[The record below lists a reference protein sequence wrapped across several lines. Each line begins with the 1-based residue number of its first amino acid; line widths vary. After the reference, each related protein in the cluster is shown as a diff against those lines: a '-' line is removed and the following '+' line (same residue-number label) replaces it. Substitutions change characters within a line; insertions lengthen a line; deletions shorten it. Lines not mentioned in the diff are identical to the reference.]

1 MRNKSILWIFVI
13 LLTLIVVY
21 TLSYGFM
28 AKRYEGQ
35 ILKQTADS
43 LFNGDIEMAK
53 SDSTGIALY
62 KKLLRDST
70 DAQAYPVFGTTYKQ
84 LLDKQLN
91 LGLDLKGGMS
101 VTLEVDISQLLI
113 ALSDNNANAIFR
125 KSIEDAKAAQ
135 RNSTSPYVKLF
146 AQAWKTNNSGGV
158 ELWRIFDTI
167 ENKGKFPVKASD
179 DDVLKILEKE
189 AEDAINNTENIIKKR
204 IDQFGVTQPTVQKQM
219 LTGRIVVELPGVND
233 QERVRK
239 QLKATAN
246 LEFWDTYRT
255 DEAAQK
261 IIDLYTTLGKT
272 LAPDLYSQD
281 PNRPRLDSLMGVALQ
296 VPDITDLQKD
306 SIRLVYRDTTVIAD
320 SLLSE
325 KDLSRKYPLRK
336 LSPNFQ
342 RGQSVLGYALASDMD
357 EINKYLALPAAKAAL
372 PADMRLVWSAKP
384 ISNTLQLYGLK
395 DPENDGKAE
404 LDGKHIT
411 DAYKT
416 FDPING
422 DVQVAMNMDIEGAQI
437 WRKMTAKNAADN
449 QRPIAIVMD
458 NRVYSAPGPREEI
471 SGGSSVITFGSANG
485 GTQLQTEADD
495 LAGLLKA
502 GSLPA
507 PSNIIDENTVGPSLG
522 EKNIKAGL
530 LSFLIAFVVILIYM
544 IFYYAWAGWAANV
557 ALIANLF
564 FLIGA
569 LVSLHGSLTLPG
581 IAGIV
586 LTMGTAVDANVLIYE
601 RVKEELRLGKG
612 TSQAL
617 KDGFLKAIS
626 AIIDGNVSIFIT
638 GVVLAIV
645 GTGPIKGFATTLL
658 IGIFTT
664 LFSSLLISRLIL
676 YRRLEQKKPITFY
689 SSITKNWFTK
699 MNFDFVKRRKL
710 FYFISIAI
718 IAAGIGSWIF
728 RGFNMG
734 VDFAGGTSA
743 KVSFAQVVE
752 VDAVRDALGN
762 SLVEADGQKA
772 SVLVQNI
779 GNSGKEYKVTTNYL
793 INSDVEDVENK
804 VSSKLGEAFTSL
816 GGGYIIDSSVKV
828 DATMSDDFRKE
839 AFWAAVFSLLLVG
852 TYILIRFRKW
862 DFALGAS
869 IALLHDALVVIAAF
883 TLLNGVLPFSL
894 EINQNFIGAIL
905 TVIGFSINDT
915 VVIFD
920 RIREY
925 FKTRKNAPLE
935 STINDALNSTLGRS
949 INTSMTVLLT
959 LLVMFFFGSD
969 DIRGFCFAMIIGVIS
984 GVYSTLFIATPIVV
998 DMRKLFGTKEEKGLE
1013 VNKEN
1018 LKAAT
1023 V

>member
-1 MRNKSILWIFVI
+1 MWIFVI

-28 AKRYEGQ
+28 AKRYEGK
-35 ILKQTADS
+35 IWKLAADS
-43 LFNGDIEMAK
+43 LELELDAAK
-53 SDSTGIALY
+53 ADPIAQALY

-70 DAQAYPVFGTTYKQ
+70 DASAYPVFGTTYKE

-101 VTLEVDISQLLI
+101 VTLEVSIPELLI
-113 ALSDNNANAIFR
+113 ALSDNNANPVFR
-125 KSIEDAKAAQ
+125 KSIEDAKTAQ
-135 RNSTSPYVKLF
+135 RSSTAAYVQLF
-146 AQAWKTNNSGGV
+146 AQAWKANNQGSV

-167 ENKGKFPVKASD
+167 ENKGKFPAKASD

-189 AEDAINNTENIIKKR
+189 AEDAISNTENIIKKR

-219 LTGRIVVELPGVND
+219 LTGRIVVELPGVD
-233 QERVRK
+233 DPERVRK

-255 DEAAQK
+255 DEAAQA
-261 IIDLYTTLGKT
+261 IIDIYTTLGKK

-281 PNRPRLDSLMGVALQ
+281 PDRPRKDSLMNVAMQ
-296 VPDITDLQKD
+296 VPEISDAQRD
-306 SIRLVYRDTTVIAD
+306 SIRLVYRDTTVTPD
-320 SLLSE
+320 SLLTE
-325 KDLSRKYPLRK
+325 KDLARKYPLRK

-342 RGQSVLGYALASDMD
+342 RGQTPLGYALSSDTA
-357 EINKYLALPAAKAAL
+357 EINGYLSMPEAKAAL
-372 PADMRLVWSAKP
+372 PQGMLLAWSAKP
-384 ISNTLQLYGLK
+384 EQNTVVLYGLK
-395 DPENDGKAE
+395 DPEGDGKAE

-458 NRVYSAPGPREEI
+458 NKVYSAPGPREEI

-507 PSNIIDENTVGPSLG
+507 PARIIDENTVGPSLG
-522 EKNIKAGL
+522 DKNIKAGL
-530 LSFLIAFVVILIYM
+530 LSFFIAFIVILIYM

-612 TSQAL
+612 TSAAL

-664 LFSSLLISRLIL
+664 LFSALLISRLIL

-710 FYFISIAI
+710 FYGISIAI
-718 IAAGIGSWIF
+718 IGAGLASMIF
-728 RGFNMG
+728 RDNPFNMG

-743 KVSFAQVVE
+743 KVRFEQQID
-752 VDAVRDALGN
+752 VDAVRDALGK
-762 SLVEADGQKA
+762 SLVEADGKPA
-772 SVLVQNI
+772 SVLVQNL

-793 INSDVEDVENK
+793 MNSNAEDVENK
-804 VSSKLGEAFTSL
+804 VNTKVSEAFSSL
-816 GGGYIIDSSVKV
+816 GSAFAIDSTVKV
-828 DATMSDDFRKE
+828 DPTMSDDFRKE
-839 AFWAAVFSLLLVG
+839 AFWAAVLSLLLVG

-869 IALLHDALVVIAAF
+869 IALLHDALVVLAAF
-883 TLLNGVLPFSL
+883 TLLKDVMPFSL

-925 FKTRKNAPLE
+925 FKTRRNAPLE

-949 INTSMTVLLT
+949 INTSLTVLLT

-998 DMRKLFGTKEEKGLE
+998 DMRKLFGNKSEEVVEEKKGN
-1013 VNKEN
+1013 V
-1018 LKAAT
+1018 KAVTA
-1023 V
+1023 